1 MDQGSDFLKDSFI
14 IETMFV
20 PQISL
25 EEKSKRSPQC
35 LIDSIQVQKR
45 MEPNWNQRKGGIFQ
59 VEQRSCCIEVSQRF
73 YSSQREDY

>member
-20 PQISL
+20 PQINL

-35 LIDSIQVQKR
+35 LIDSIQVQKL
-45 MEPNWNQRKGGIFQ
+45 PLVVATNQKPDHTLGNKRYC
-59 VEQRSCCIEVSQRF
+59 R
-73 YSSQREDY
+73 YW